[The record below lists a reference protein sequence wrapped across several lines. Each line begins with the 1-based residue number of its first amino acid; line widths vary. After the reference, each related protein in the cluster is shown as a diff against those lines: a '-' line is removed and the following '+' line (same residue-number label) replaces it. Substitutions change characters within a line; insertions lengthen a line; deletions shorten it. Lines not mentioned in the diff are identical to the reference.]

1 MKLALALAVVAA
13 FSACKRSSQETA
25 GSVPI
30 KEVVAGV
37 PMIDFEAP
45 EAKFSARLPAE
56 WNVRS
61 EKQLSRDK
69 GVVLSYAGLRS
80 ADRTRISIFKY
91 PELDPYTDARKYA
104 ETMWQLSMDNKQP
117 AIAEEKIGGTT
128 VLRFHYERM
137 PYPKRTRN
145 SDRPDRFDFALFPVK
160 GGFYQIQHWAPS
172 DSYEK
177 TLPVFEAVVRSFK
190 PLP

>member
-1 MKLALALAVVAA
+1 MKLALALAVLGV
-13 FSACKRSSQETA
+13 FSACKRPPQEA
-25 GSVPI
+25 SDSVPV

-37 PMIDFEAP
+37 PMIDFQAP
-45 EAKFSARLPAE
+45 EAKFSARLPAD
-56 WNVRS
+56 WGARS
-61 EKQLSRDK
+61 EKQLSREK
-69 GVVLSYAGLRS
+69 GVVLSPEGVKGLRI
-80 ADRTRISIFKY
+80 TIFKY
-91 PELDPYTDARKYA
+91 PEMDPYTDARKYA
-104 ETMWQLSMDNKQP
+104 ETMWQLSLDNKQP
-117 AIAEEKIGGTT
+117 QITEENIDGTT

-145 SDRPDRFDFALFPVK
+145 DDRPDRLDFALFPVK
-160 GGFYQIQHWAPS
+160 GGFYQIQHQAPL